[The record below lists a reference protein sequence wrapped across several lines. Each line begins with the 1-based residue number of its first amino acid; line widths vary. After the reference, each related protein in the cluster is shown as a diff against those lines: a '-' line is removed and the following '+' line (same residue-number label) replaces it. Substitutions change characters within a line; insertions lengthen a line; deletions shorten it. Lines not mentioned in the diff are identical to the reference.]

1 MKKVVLTILL
11 LLLAAGAGAGCY
23 YKFVYE
29 PQNGSIFENGIPF
42 IKKTAEEN
50 EETVSVDSVAAIAG
64 IPNASGI
71 IQRYAGVVETQEEW
85 KAKTDGD
92 RKIETTY
99 VKEGDMV
106 KVGDP
111 LFKYDTSA
119 DKRNIEKNEIALE
132 RLANDS
138 ESRTTKI
145 GQLEKQVAAT
155 KEEEER
161 LSIQT
166 QILGEQN
173 QIKQNAYEAKTTQQE
188 IDTLEEGVENATVKS
203 EIEGVVKSVGKKSSS
218 SMGGSDDD
226 AYVTIMAVGDLRV
239 RGYANE
245 QNISLIEEGMPV
257 VAYSRVNPE
266 LTWTGVITLIKREGE
281 KSSDDES
288 SYYGGGGGDGATTSS
303 KYPFYVSLDETDGLM
318 LGQHLYLEKDVG
330 QTDGKDGI
338 RIDDYYFEEED
349 GAWFVWAENDKGRI
363 EKRAVELGEYDEEQ
377 MKYEVLSGL
386 TAEDYIAV
394 PGQDVVEGRKTV
406 RTEYGAD
413 DESALNDY
421 GYEFETDDFEDW
433 VGEQPYEGNF
443 EEQPYE
449 EGFENDASAGNQ
461 ADDEFRDDADWADA
475 EPDGTGWADAEPDD
489 GEDWD
494 DADWDAAGWAD
505 AEPDDGV
512 DYGFDD
518 DE

>member
-1 MKKVVLTILL
+1 MKKVILTIFL

-29 PQNGSIFENGIPF
+29 PQNGSIFENGLPF
-42 IKKTAEEN
+42 LQKAPEDD
-50 EETVSVDSVAAIAG
+50 EETVSVDSVASIAG
-64 IPNASGI
+64 IPNASGV

-85 KAKTDGD
+85 KAKTNGD
-92 RKIETTY
+92 RKIEETY

-111 LFKYDTSA
+111 LFKYDTTE
-119 DKRNIEKNEIALE
+119 DKRSIEKNEIALE

-138 ESRTTKI
+138 DSRTTKI
-145 GQLEKQVAAT
+145 EQLEKQAAAT
-155 KEEEER
+155 KEEDER

-188 IDTLEEGVENATVKS
+188 VESLQKGVENATVKS
-203 EIEGVVKSVGKKSSS
+203 EIEGVVKSVGKKTSSAS
-218 SMGGSDDD
+218 GAEDD

-239 RGYANE
+239 KGYANE
-245 QNISLIEEGMPV
+245 QNISLIEEGTPV

-266 LTWTGVITLIKREGE
+266 MTWTGVITQIKREGE
-281 KSSDDES
+281 KSSDEES
-288 SYYGGGGGDGATTSS
+288 SYYGGGGDGATTSS
-303 KYPFYVSLDETDGLM
+303 KYPFYVTLDETDDLM

-330 QTDGKDGI
+330 QTDGNDGI
-338 RIDDYYFEEED
+338 RIDDYYFEKD
-349 GAWFVWAENDKGRI
+349 GESWFVWAENDKGRI
-363 EKRAVELGEYDEEQ
+363 EKRFVELGEYDEEQ

-386 TAEDYIAV
+386 TADDYIAV
-394 PGQDVVEGRKTV
+394 PGQEVVEGRKAV

-413 DESALNDY
+413 DEGALDDY
-421 GYEFETDDFEDW
+421 GYEFETEDFGDYG
-433 VGEQPYEGNF
+433 GEQPYEG
-443 EEQPYE
+443 
-449 EGFENDASAGNQ
+449 GFEDFGDGYGADYEGQ
-461 ADDEFRDDADWADA
+461 ADDSYEEAGWDDSGMNGEGLAS
-475 EPDGTGWADAEPDD
+475 AEPDD
-489 GEDWD
+489 GGD
-494 DADWDAAGWAD
+494 WAD

-512 DYGFDD
+512 DYGFDE